1 MNENIDKAIIKSV
14 AKMAFWT
21 IALGF
26 YATTV
31 ILFGYNY
38 VLCCKELVRL
48 CRSQKSK
55 D

>member
-1 MNENIDKAIIKSV
+1 MNDNIDKAIIKSV
-14 AKMAFWT
+14 AKIAFWT

-38 VLCCKELVRL
+38 VFCNKEFVHL